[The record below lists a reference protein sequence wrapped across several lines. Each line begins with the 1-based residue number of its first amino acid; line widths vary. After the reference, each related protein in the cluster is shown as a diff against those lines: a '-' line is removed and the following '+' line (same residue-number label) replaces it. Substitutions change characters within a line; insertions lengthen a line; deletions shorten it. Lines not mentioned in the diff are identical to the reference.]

1 MDTGKIDVCRL
12 FLSKANWEM
21 LRVESVIQLF
31 TTMAVFSPML
41 TVREWRH
48 DLSGLSLPGTPLQ
61 AETTGLPQVP
71 EVPEVPEVP
80 GLPAKLQDQLGV
92 SEHGDNVQEWDNIL
106 AGTVWQED

>member
-1 MDTGKIDVCRL
+1 MDTGKIDVCRM

-48 DLSGLSLPGTPLQ
+48 DLSGLSLPSTPPQ
-61 AETTGLPQVP
+61 AQTTGLSQVP
-71 EVPEVPEVP
+71 EVPEVPR
-80 GLPAKLQDQLGV
+80 LPAKLQDQLGV